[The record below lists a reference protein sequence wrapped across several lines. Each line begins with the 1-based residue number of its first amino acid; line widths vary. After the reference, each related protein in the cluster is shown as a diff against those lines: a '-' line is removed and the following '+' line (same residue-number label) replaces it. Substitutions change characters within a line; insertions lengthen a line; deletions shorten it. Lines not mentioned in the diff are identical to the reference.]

1 MQIRLTRFRAL
12 TLAVLALGM
21 NLRAEDPA
29 APKKKATAEAPKAQ
43 PAPKAVSPTPKV
55 VFSTALSET
64 LATNLTIAPGTD
76 QFIYSKLDFSGVD
89 MVYVGFYGAS
99 NQDFS
104 KTNYVSWWA
113 IPNST
118 QYSAA
123 QFWAGSSWGYLNTGS
138 VQLNPFGNQL
148 AIDFQNN
155 GTSPV
160 TYTQVTVWA
169 NAR

>member
-1 MQIRLTRFRAL
+1 MPTRLTPLRAL

-21 NLRAEDPA
+21 TLRAEDPA
-29 APKKKATAEAPKAQ
+29 VPKKKIAAESPKVQ
-43 PAPKAVSPTPKV
+43 PAPKAVSPKV
-55 VFSTALSET
+55 VFSTTISET
-64 LATNLTIAPGTD
+64 LATNLTIAPGAN
-76 QFIYSKLDFSGVD
+76 QFLYAKSDFTGVETL
-89 MVYVGFYGAS
+89 YVSFYGAS
-99 NQDFS
+99 TQDFS

-113 IPNST
+113 IPNNT

-123 QFWAGSSWGYLNTGS
+123 QFWAGSSFAYLNTGS
-138 VQLNPFGNQL
+138 ILLNPWGNQL

-160 TYTQVTVWA
+160 TYTQVTIWA